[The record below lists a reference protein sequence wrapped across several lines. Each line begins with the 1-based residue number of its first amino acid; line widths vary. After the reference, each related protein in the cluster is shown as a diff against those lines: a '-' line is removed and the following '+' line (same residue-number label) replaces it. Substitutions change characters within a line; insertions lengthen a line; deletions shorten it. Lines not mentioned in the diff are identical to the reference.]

1 MSSFNQQTAKAE
13 TEKLSIL
20 KKLSYVLD
28 ARQKR
33 QCLGIFVLIL
43 ISGVLET
50 VGVSM
55 IVPII
60 SAITA
65 PDTITEYLDKYPFLR
80 NFTDSL
86 GLTTTFRLTLPCWLP

>member
-28 ARQKR
+28 SRQKR

-55 IVPII
+55 
-60 SAITA
+60 
-65 PDTITEYLDKYPFLR
+65 L
-80 NFTDSL
+80 SL
-86 GLTTTFRLTLPCWLP
+86 IHI